1 MQSTVT
7 TAWAVKL
14 LVVLMR
20 LAGIFAVGPV
30 LSHTAVP
37 ARVRYFMA
45 VVMSLAVMGRI
56 SVPSAVP
63 AGWGRLLAGLGG
75 ELLIGAA
82 IGWAAALVFVGV
94 ELGAV
99 HVGRQMGVSLGEVFD
114 PVSPAAPRGV
124 RQFFR
129 LLAVVV
135 FLGVGGHRAMIGG
148 LLETFRA
155 VPLTGF
161 ARAPAAAETMISLL
175 SVSFVLA
182 LKVAAPVLI
191 ALLLAS
197 AAMGLLQRSLPQ
209 CHILSMGLPIRA
221 LAALAILAVSLAAI
235 TGLVESGTTIVLERM
250 GETIRPGQ

>member
-1 MQSTVT
+1 MESTAT
-7 TAWAVKL
+7 TAWAVTL

-30 LSHTAVP
+30 LSHAAVP
-37 ARVRYFMA
+37 VRVRYFMA

-56 SVPSAVP
+56 SVPAAVP
-63 AGWGRLLAGLGG
+63 AGWGGLLAGLGG

-82 IGWAAALVFVGV
+82 IGWAAGLVFVGV

-114 PVSPAAPRGV
+114 PVSPAAPVGV
-124 RQFFR
+124 RQFFH

-148 LLETFRA
+148 LLATFRA

-209 CHILSMGLPIRA
+209 CHILSIGLPIRA
-221 LAALAILAVSLAAI
+221 LAALAVLAVSLAAL